1 MNGVCTNIIHLDQ
14 KTLKHYGGN
23 YDAFIKTKA
32 ELEEN
37 QEKRYQWEQ
46 DQIAHMK
53 VTFYSQLIRCK
64 CELIILK
71 YNCHKHSILLFCWH
85 VCYLFACFSS
95 CCFRLEHM
103 GVSLAGCFI
112 GHPNA

>member
-53 VTFYSQLIRCK
+53 VTFYNQLITCK
-64 CELIILK
+64 CIREN
-71 YNCHKHSILLFCWH
+71 Y
-85 VCYLFACFSS
+85 
-95 CCFRLEHM
+95 
-103 GVSLAGCFI
+103 
-112 GHPNA
+112 

>member
-53 VTFYSQLIRCK
+53 VTFYNQLITCK
-64 CELIILK
+64 CIRKITETQ
-71 YNCHKHSILLFCWH
+71 LL
-85 VCYLFACFSS
+85 
-95 CCFRLEHM
+95 
-103 GVSLAGCFI
+103 
-112 GHPNA
+112 

>member
-53 VTFYSQLIRCK
+53 VTF
-64 CELIILK
+64 
-71 YNCHKHSILLFCWH
+71 
-85 VCYLFACFSS
+85 
-95 CCFRLEHM
+95 
-103 GVSLAGCFI
+103 
-112 GHPNA
+112 

>member
-53 VTFYSQLIRCK
+53 VTFYNQLIICK
-64 CELIILK
+64 CIK
-71 YNCHKHSILLFCWH
+71 NY
-85 VCYLFACFSS
+85 
-95 CCFRLEHM
+95 
-103 GVSLAGCFI
+103 
-112 GHPNA
+112 

>member
-53 VTFYSQLIRCK
+53 VTFYSQLTRCK

-71 YNCHKHSILLFCWH
+71 YNCHKHSIFQIVSYFLFRTILLDSVMAAQNWP
-85 VCYLFACFSS
+85 VK
-95 CCFRLEHM
+95 R
-103 GVSLAGCFI
+103 SLKKK
-112 GHPNA
+112 HSPKW